1 MPRIPR
7 NLIPGQYFHIMSQ
20 GINREYILQNDK
32 DKRIYLKLMTKYSQE
47 FYINTVAYCIM
58 SNHVHMLIQ
67 AKQVGEIS
75 NFMRKLN
82 GDYAI
87 YYNKKQD
94 RVGFVFRSRFKSKV
108 IMSEKSL
115 YQCIKYIHMNP
126 VKANMV
132 QNEGDYAFSSYRNFQ
147 NGFGLCSIEKLDS
160 MLNIDKEFSNRDF
173 FIDDKEEGTFTQEIV
188 YAYLERKKL
197 TMAEMRESKSI
208 KKEFLEELK
217 KNNMID
223 KLNKSELAKMV
234 NIARSNFY
242 R

>member
-87 YYNKKQD
+87 YYNKKHD

-126 VKANMV
+126 VKANIV
-132 QNEGDYAFSSYRNFQ
+132 QNEGDYAFSSYKNFQ
-147 NGFGLCSIEKLDS
+147 NGFGLYSIEKLES
-160 MLNIDKEFSNRDF
+160 MLNLDKEFSNRDF

-188 YAYLERKKL
+188 YAYLERKNL
-197 TMAEMRESKSI
+197 TMAEIRKI
-208 KKEFLEELK
+208 KTLR
-217 KNNMID
+217 KN
-223 KLNKSELAKMV
+223 
-234 NIARSNFY
+234 F
-242 R
+242 

>member
-32 DKRIYLKLMTKYSQE
+32 DKGIYLKLMKKYSQE

-126 VKANMV
+126 VKANIV

-147 NGFGLCSIEKLDS
+147 NGFGLCSIEKLES
-160 MLNIDKEFSNRDF
+160 MLNLDKEFLNRDF
-173 FIDDKEEGTFTQEIV
+173 FIDDKDEGSYTHEVV
-188 YAYLERKKL
+188 YAYLERKNL
-197 TMAEMRESKSI
+197 TMEKMRGSKNI

-223 KLNKSELAKMV
+223 KLNKSELAKILH
-234 NIARSNFY
+234 IARSNFY